1 MRTTARGATGRAPAT
16 IDIGRRRGVNIAPQQ
31 TETPRRRTPQAPPVE
46 TSMDEKVTLLPQPTV
61 GTSQQRS
68 AAHPEDLHKLMLAGQ
83 GLIDCAQA
91 INAEMLAFWQSRLK
105 SGLALGGQLLESTSV
120 DSALE
125 VQLDYAK
132 GAMQAYLDQS
142 ARVAGL
148 LIHALDAGFVQ
159 APVAAISSVPTT
171 AAAA

>member
-1 MRTTARGATGRAPAT
+1 
-16 IDIGRRRGVNIAPQQ
+16 
-31 TETPRRRTPQAPPVE
+31 
-46 TSMDEKVTLLPQPTV
+46 MDEKVTLLPQPTA
-61 GTSQQRS
+61 GTTRQTS
-68 AAHPEDLHKLMLAGQ
+68 AAHPEDLHKLLLAGQ
-83 GLIDCAQA
+83 GLIDCLQA

-105 SGLALGGQLLESTSV
+105 SGVALGGQLLEATSV

-148 LIHALDAGFVQ
+148 LIRALDASVVQ
-159 APVAAISSVPTT
+159 APVVALPSVQTT
-171 AAAA
+171 ASAA